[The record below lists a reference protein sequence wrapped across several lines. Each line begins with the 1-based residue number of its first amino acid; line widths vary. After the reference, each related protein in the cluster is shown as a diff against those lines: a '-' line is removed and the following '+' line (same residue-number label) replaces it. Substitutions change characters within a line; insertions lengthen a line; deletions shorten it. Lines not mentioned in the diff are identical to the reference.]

1 MRNNVE
7 VKSFI
12 SEQLSGIRADDT
24 KEFQTK
30 VISSIYAHL
39 EKLGHDTATIK
50 LMIDEVIVEKLKFLV
65 KKLKDLN
72 KK

>member
-1 MRNNVE
+1 MRNNIE

-30 VISSIYAHL
+30 VISSIYKHL
-39 EKLGHDTATIK
+39 ENLGHDSPDIK
-50 LMIDEVIVEKLKFLV
+50 IMIDEAIVKKLKFLV

-72 KK
+72 DK